1 MVIGV
6 AIAGAPPGHGVG
18 MRFDAAPGTMA
29 RATAGIEAVEV
40 KQTVAA
46 HAHARALAVL
56 QLRPQEALWRR
67 LFFYDTPGLDLH
79 RCGVVLRARATV
91 GEPDDSTVKIRPVDP
106 SRVER
111 WRGVPGFKL
120 EADIVGTTVIRSAS
134 FTVRQG
140 RDEIDAVARG
150 ERAVAKLFSQAQE
163 AFLRALAPEPIELSE
178 LLSLGPVHAR
188 RWQVR
193 HPGLPHRVCAEAWRM
208 PDGGS
213 LLELSIKAD
222 PAAAASASAG
232 FSGFLAELGIAVSE
246 TPEPKTRTAL
256 SSLVAESLR

>member
-1 MVIGV
+1 
-6 AIAGAPPGHGVG
+6 
-18 MRFDAAPGTMA
+18 MA
-29 RATAGIEAVEV
+29 RATAGIESIEV

-46 HAHARALAVL
+46 HAHARALSVL
-56 QLRPQEALWRR
+56 ELRPQEALWRR

-79 RCGVVLRARATV
+79 NCGVVLRARAAK

-106 SRVER
+106 GRVER

-120 EADIVGTTVIRSAS
+120 EADIVGSTVIRSAS

-163 AFLRALAPEPIELSE
+163 TFLRELAPTPVELSE

-188 RWQVR
+188 KWHVR
-193 HPGLPHRVCAEAWRM
+193 HPGLPHRLCAEAWRM
-208 PDGGS
+208 PDGRS

-222 PAAAASASAG
+222 PAAAASATAG
-232 FSGFLAELGIAVSE
+232 FAGFLAELGIAVHE
-246 TPEPKTRTAL
+246 APEPKTRAAL
-256 SSLVAESLR
+256 TSLVAASQR

>member
-1 MVIGV
+1 M
-6 AIAGAPPGHGVG
+6 
-18 MRFDAAPGTMA
+18 DAAPGTMA

-56 QLRPQEALWRR
+56 GLQPQEALWRR
-67 LFFYDTPGLDLH
+67 LFFYDTPALDLH
-79 RCGVVLRARATV
+79 AGGVVLRARSTA

-106 SRVER
+106 IRVER

-134 FTVRQG
+134 FTSRQG
-140 RDEIDAVARG
+140 GAEIDAVARG
-150 ERAVAKLFSQAQE
+150 ERSIAKLFSQAQE
-163 AFLRALAPEPIELSE
+163 AFLRALAPTPVELAE
-178 LLSLGPVHAR
+178 LLPLGPVHVR

-193 HPGLPHRVCAEAWRM
+193 HAGLPHRVCAEAWRM

-222 PAAAASASAG
+222 PAAAAAASAG
-232 FSGFLAELGIAVSE
+232 FSGFLAELGIAVRE
-246 TPEPKTRTAL
+246 APEAKTRTAL
-256 SSLVAESLR
+256 TSLVAASQR